1 ELSVDD
7 HQPSAWP
14 QHAHPFVDRGFGM
27 RQRPEQMAAGHE
39 VEARG
44 REREVLGVA
53 FLEPDRDRLRRR
65 LAPRFGD
72 HRGREVDGGHLVP
85 SPDELEAQEAGAAAD
100 VERVERTTAGEDE
113 VQDAIPGGAFGGRAD
128 AVTEVLVE
136 SRSAAVPVRRDLL
149 LDGIDHRRLYSAL
162 T

>member
-1 ELSVDD
+1 
-7 HQPSAWP
+7 
-14 QHAHPFVDRGFGM
+14 
-27 RQRPEQMAAGHE
+27 
-39 VEARG
+39 
-44 REREVLGVA
+44 
-53 FLEPDRDRLRRR
+53 DRLRRR

-72 HRGREVDGGHLVP
+72 HRGREVDAGHLVP

-162 T
+162 TIVGARRMFRRRHHEGMTHGPGRPLRKAGRTDPRARPDRRQRPLLRSRTG